1 MSQQFAV
8 AREQQNIRQRE
19 TGEDNTRL
27 VIQIQNQCKF
37 LKRLKENTFSYQLEL
52 NETTF
57 DDATTIIKRFS
68 FGKPNQLMDR
78 PWKTLLLMGETG
90 SGKTTMINAMINY
103 VLGVNWEDDFRFMLI
118 KEEVRGGTQ
127 AHSQTQGV
135 TAYDLHYQNG
145 FRIPFSLTIVDTPG
159 FGDTRGIERDEE
171 ITATIKEF
179 FEHRDGIQVQ

>member
-1 MSQQFAV
+1 
-8 AREQQNIRQRE
+8 
-19 TGEDNTRL
+19 
-27 VIQIQNQCKF
+27 
-37 LKRLKENTFSYQLEL
+37 
-52 NETTF
+52 
-57 DDATTIIKRFS
+57 
-68 FGKPNQLMDR
+68 
-78 PWKTLLLMGETG
+78 
-90 SGKTTMINAMINY
+90 

-179 FEHRDGIQVQ
+179 FEHPNGIQVQ